1 MPRLGK
7 SGPSKVFFLWFFE
20 LALLTG
26 CVKLAGSLRFMHDA
40 PGYLEFSD
48 NLLWRAVLF
57 ALVMCVSMTAFGL
70 HHVYLRKNRFGFLLR
85 EIYAFVFGGIAL
97 LVLYYLFPLAYI
109 GRGVLVSALLLGFFG
124 VMVLRLVWGAVFASQ
139 TLKSRVLV
147 LGAGETAGFLERRMR
162 RTSDRRNFRVI
173 GYVPSAGEEIKVESN
188 LLVRG
193 EGNVDQIA
201 RLLDADEILVA
212 LDDKER
218 ETHMEPLLEAIGRGV
233 RVCDLPTFVEREAG
247 MITLTRLDPSWLV
260 FSHGC
265 FDHSL
270 PRRLNKRAFD
280 FAFASLILV
289 LTSPLMLLVA
299 LAIRLESKGPIFYR
313 QLRVGIH
320 GAQFSVIKFRSM
332 RVDAEKDGVAQWA
345 KRDDDRVTRVGRF
358 IRMARLDELPQL
370 INVLRGEMSLV
381 GPRPERPQFVDSLNQ
396 QIRYYDMRHSVLPGL
411 TGWAQLRYPYGASV
425 RDAEEKLRFD
435 LFYVK
440 NHTFFS
446 DLSILLQTVE
456 VVLLGKGAR

>member
-1 MPRLGK
+1 MSRLGK

-20 LALLTG
+20 FALLVG
-26 CVKLAGSLRFMHDA
+26 SVRLAGLLRFMHD
-40 PGYLEFSD
+40 PDGFLEFSD
-48 NLLWRAVLF
+48 NLLWRAALF
-57 ALVMCVSMTAFGL
+57 ALVLCVSMTAFGL

-85 EIYAFVFGGIAL
+85 ELYAFVFGGVAL
-97 LVLYYLFPLAYI
+97 LVVYYLAPIAYI
-109 GRGVLVSALLLGFFG
+109 GRGVLVSALLFGFFS
-124 VMVLRLVWGAVFASQ
+124 VMILRLIWGAVFASQ
-139 TLKSRVLV
+139 TMKARVLV
-147 LGAGETAGFLERRMR
+147 LGAGETASFLERRMR
-162 RTSDRRNFRVI
+162 RSSDRRNFRVI
-173 GYVPSAGEEIKVESN
+173 GYVPSAGEDIQVESN

-193 EGNVDQIA
+193 EGNVDQVA
-201 RLLDADEILVA
+201 QLLDADEILVA

-218 ETHMEPLLEAIGRGV
+218 ETHMEPLLGAIGRGL

-260 FSHGC
+260 FSHG

-280 FAFASLILV
+280 FAFASLMLV
-289 LTSPLMLLVA
+289 MALPLMLLVA

-313 QLRVGIH
+313 QGRVGIH
-320 GAQFSVIKFRSM
+320 GAKFSVIKFRSM

-358 IRMARLDELPQL
+358 IRMTRLDELPQL

-425 RDAEEKLRFD
+425 RDAEEKLRYD

>member
-1 MPRLGK
+1 MSRLGK

-20 LALLTG
+20 FALLIG
-26 CVKLAGSLRFMHDA
+26 SVRLAGWLRFMRDE
-40 PGYLEFSD
+40 PGYLEFST

-57 ALVMCVSMTAFGL
+57 ALVLCVSMTAFGL

-85 EIYAFVFGGIAL
+85 ELYAFVFGGVAL
-97 LVLYYLFPLAYI
+97 LVIYYLFPLAYI

-124 VMVLRLVWGAVFASQ
+124 VMILRLIWGSVFASH

-147 LGAGETAGFLERRMR
+147 LGAGETACFLDRRMR
-162 RTSDRRNFRVI
+162 RANDRRNFRVI
-173 GYVPSAGEEIKVESN
+173 GYVPSAGEEIKVESS

-193 EGNVDQIA
+193 EGNVDQVA
-201 RLLDADEILVA
+201 QLLDADEILVA
-212 LDDKER
+212 MDDKER
-218 ETHMEPLLEAIGRGV
+218 EAHMEPLLAAIGRGL

-260 FSHGC
+260 FSHGY
-265 FDHSL
+265 DHSL

-299 LAIRLESKGPIFYR
+299 LAIRLESKGPVFYK
-313 QLRVGIH
+313 QVRVGIH
-320 GAQFSVIKFRSM
+320 GANFQVFKFRSM
-332 RVDAEKDGVAQWA
+332 RADAEKDGVAQWA

-425 RDAEEKLRFD
+425 RDAEEKLRYD

-456 VVLLGKGAR
+456 VVLFGKGAR